1 MFGYYYIIISLT
13 LLVTETMNKI
23 IGYARISSGTGT
35 QILDPQVEKLKQ
47 SGCDQIFSETIST
60 RKLEKERPELM
71 KCLASLRK
79 GDTLKLCT
87 LSRLGR
93 TQTEVIQR
101 LNDLQAEGINVITLD
116 GLVNL
121 EALGK
126 FAPVLIGLLTG
137 LNQVEREQIAERVQL
152 SVDYRRRTGG
162 NLGGRPKTSSK
173 KEKLVVRLRE
183 EGESLRGIREQTG
196 LAVAT
201 IRGILSR
208 NQEPVG
214 IGVAK

>member
-1 MFGYYYIIISLT
+1 
-13 LLVTETMNKI
+13 MNKV
-23 IGYARISSGTGT
+23 IGYARISSSTGT
-35 QILDPQVEKLKQ
+35 QILDPQEQKLKE

-60 RKLEKERPELM
+60 RKVEKERPELM
-71 KCLASLRK
+71 KCLQSLRK

-137 LNQVEREQIAERVQL
+137 LNQVEREQIAERVQM
-152 SVDYRRRTGG
+152 SVAYRRKTGG
-162 NLGGRPKTSSK
+162 DLGGRPKTSNK
-173 KEKLVVRLRE
+173 KEQLVVRLRE

-201 IRGILSR
+201 VRRIIADAE
-208 NQEPVG
+208 QAKVG
-214 IGVAK
+214 IQ

>member
-1 MFGYYYIIISLT
+1 
-13 LLVTETMNKI
+13 MNKV
-23 IGYARISSGTGT
+23 IGYARISSSTGT
-35 QILDPQVEKLKQ
+35 QILDPQISKLQ
-47 SGCDQIFSETIST
+47 ESGCDQIFSETIST
-60 RKLEKERPELM
+60 RKAEKERPELM
-71 KCLASLRK
+71 KCLSSLRK

-137 LNQVEREQIAERVQL
+137 LNQVEREQISERVQM
-152 SVDYRRRTGG
+152 SVNYRRE
-162 NLGGRPKTSSK
+162 NNLSLGGRPKTSNK
-173 KEKLVVRLRE
+173 KEKLVIRLRE
-183 EGESLRGIREQTG
+183 EGESYREIREQTG
-196 LAVAT
+196 LGLAT
-201 IRGILSR
+201 IRRIIAE
-208 NQEPVG
+208 NQVEVK
-214 IGVAK
+214 I

>member
-1 MFGYYYIIISLT
+1 
-13 LLVTETMNKI
+13 MNKV
-23 IGYARISSGTGT
+23 IGYARVSSTSGT

-47 SGCDQIFSETIST
+47 SGCDQIFSETISI
-60 RKLEKERPELM
+60 RKTEKERPELM

-137 LNQVEREQIAERVQL
+137 LNEVERELTQERTIQ
-152 SVDYRRRTGG
+152 SVEYRRKTGG
-162 NLGGRPKTSSK
+162 NLGGRPKTSAK
-173 KEKLVVRLRE
+173 KEKLVLRLRE
-183 EGESLRGIREQTG
+183 EGESLRSIQEQTG
-196 LAVAT
+196 VAVKT
-201 IRGILSR
+201 IRRIIAD
-208 NQEPVG
+208 NEKVE
-214 IGVAK
+214 VAI